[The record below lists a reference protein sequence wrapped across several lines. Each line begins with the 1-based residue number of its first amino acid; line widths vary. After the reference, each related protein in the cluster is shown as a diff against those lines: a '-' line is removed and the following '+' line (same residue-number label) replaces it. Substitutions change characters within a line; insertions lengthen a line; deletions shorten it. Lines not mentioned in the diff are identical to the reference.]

1 MKIGILTA
9 HAQYSYER
17 SLHAYALQE
26 FFKSNGHDTEIVNYC
41 PKTFMSWNRGLLKE
55 EKQRIE
61 NFEAF
66 QSQFLHCSEA
76 IHNKIEAL
84 QLEGRY
90 DWLIAGGV
98 GVFDCKVTKGLKS
111 VFYGSFD
118 KNAKKA
124 AFSISIRRNTAPTY
138 EDEFNRKNLAGYWAI
153 NACDE
158 MVAER
163 LQAYTELTVGV
174 TRNLLLLLD
183 KEDYLEPAKKLVPS
197 KNGKKDR
204 DFRKKQRSKSPYIL
218 LHTIDG
224 EWTVR
229 KVAEKLAEFTG
240 LPVIHNCPN
249 VNFMGQPGTVA
260 DCGPEQMPL
269 YVNEAE
275 YVVTN
280 VADTAVMAAMF
291 EKKLLVVTPGADEQR
306 ISAFAVA
313 AGLEGQTISEHT
325 EFVAAEQ
332 ADADYTEVTSRI
344 NEMKQSLRESILN
357 TLAMD

>member
-26 FFKSNGHDTEIVNYC
+26 FLRSNKHDTEIVNYC
-41 PKTFMSWNRGLLKE
+41 PRAFTSWNRGLLKE

-66 QSQFLHCSEA
+66 QSQFLQCSEA

-138 EDEFNRKNLAGYWAI
+138 EDEFNRKNLAGYRAI

-197 KNGKKDR
+197 KKGKKDR

>member
-26 FFKSNGHDTEIVNYC
+26 FLRSNKHDTEIVNYC
-41 PKTFMSWNRGLLKE
+41 PRAFTSWNRGLLKE

-66 QSQFLHCSEA
+66 QSQFLQCSEA

-138 EDEFNRKNLAGYWAI
+138 EEEFNRKNLAGYRAI

-158 MVAER
+158 IIAER
-163 LQAYTELTVGV
+163 LQPYTDLTVGV

-183 KEDYLEPAKKLVPS
+183 KEDYLKPAEKLVPS

-240 LPVIHNCPN
+240 LPVIHNCTN

-260 DCGPEQMPL
+260 NCGPEQIPL

-280 VADTAVMAAMF
+280 VSDTAVLAAMF
-291 EKKLLVVTPGADEQR
+291 EKKMIVVTPGVDEQR
-306 ISAFAVA
+306 ICAFATA
-313 AGLEGQTISEHT
+313 AGLDGQMISAHAD
-325 EFVAAEQ
+325 FVATEQ
-332 ADADYTEVTSRI
+332 AEVNYAEVSPRI
-344 NEMKQSLRESILN
+344 NAMKQSLRESILK
-357 TLAMD
+357 TLEMD

>member
-26 FFKSNGHDTEIVNYC
+26 FLKNNGHDTEIVDYC
-41 PKTFMSWNRGLLKE
+41 PRAFNVWNRGLLKE

-61 NFEAF
+61 NFETF
-66 QSQFLHCSEA
+66 QSQFLQCSEK
-76 IHNKIEAL
+76 IRNKIEAL

-90 DWLIAGGV
+90 DWLITGGV

-124 AFSISIRRNTAPTY
+124 AFSISIRRNTAPAY
-138 EDEFNRKNLAGYWAI
+138 EEEFNRKNLAGYRAI

-158 MVAER
+158 IIAER

-183 KEDYLEPAKKLVPS
+183 KEDYLKPAEKLIPS
-197 KNGKKDR
+197 ENGKKDR
-204 DFRKKQRSKSPYIL
+204 DFRTKQRSKSPYIL

-240 LPVIHNCPN
+240 LPVIHNCTN
-249 VNFMGQPGTVA
+249 VNFMGQPGTVTNA
-260 DCGPEQMPL
+260 GPEQIPL

-280 VADTAVMAAMF
+280 VSDTAVMAAMF
-291 EKKLLVVTPGADEQR
+291 EKKLLVVTPGVDEQR
-306 ISAFAVA
+306 ISAFAIA
-313 AGLEGQTISEHT
+313 AGLEGQMISEHT
-325 EFVAAEQ
+325 DLCGAEQ
-332 ADADYTEVTSRI
+332 ADADYTEVSVRMS
-344 NEMKQSLRESILN
+344 EMKKSLRESIVK
-357 TLAMD
+357 TLEMD

>member
-124 AFSISIRRNTAPTY
+124 AFSISIRRNTAPAY
-138 EDEFNRKNLAGYWAI
+138 EDEFNRKNLAGYRAI

-197 KNGKKDR
+197 KKGKKDR